1 MKELGV
7 YPFVIIP
14 LISASV
20 LEGERLSNI
29 GKDDVSDVK
38 KSGCCSTT

>member
-1 MKELGV
+1 MKELGF

-20 LEGERLSNI
+20 PKGETINI

-38 KSGCCSTT
+38 KSGCCSTA